1 MKYGEHQRGYDGWEG
16 EGRMKEDQRRKRG
29 EGRKKIMIKKYIYCW
44 IEYRGGNKKKIKKR

>member
-1 MKYGEHQRGYDGWEG
+1 
-16 EGRMKEDQRRKRG
+16 MKEDQRRKRG